1 VCYALPMNERDRLI
15 KAVEA
20 AERELD
26 DAKTL
31 IALKAAAKKLQ
42 RARAELK
49 ALDAEE
55 KPKRRASRG
64 RESAG
69 ASS

>member
-1 VCYALPMNERDRLI
+1 MDEHERLA
-15 KAVEA
+15 KAVEE

-26 DAKTL
+26 DARTL
-31 IALKAAAKKLQ
+31 IALNAAAKKLQ